1 LCATVET
8 AGEANMATAG
18 LKSAT
23 RGMSSRRAAVR
34 GKAGAKVMTKAKAT
48 RAPQKT
54 ANPKTAPLSFRMD
67 DRTRDLIDRAAR
79 VSGQNRTDFMLM
91 ALKDRATEVLLNQR
105 LFALNESDWDA
116 FASALD
122 EPPAPNARL
131 KALLSRAPIWDQ

>member
-1 LCATVET
+1 
-8 AGEANMATAG
+8 
-18 LKSAT
+18 
-23 RGMSSRRAAVR
+23 
-34 GKAGAKVMTKAKAT
+34 
-48 RAPQKT
+48 
-54 ANPKTAPLSFRMD
+54 MD

-122 EPPAPNARL
+122 EPPPPNTRL
-131 KALLSRAPIWDQ
+131 KALLSRAPIWEQ